1 MLHCVNAENG
11 GRSGLVSVYG
21 PVRYKGSTGFRPQS
35 SPGCRSARI
44 SARHSVKKALNPL
57 ARDRVYLDWNAT
69 TPLRPEARAAMAAAW
84 DLAGNPS
91 SVHAEGRQAR
101 RLVEDARHAV
111 AAAVGADS
119 RNVVFTSGGT
129 EANVLALTPG
139 LFRKPGAPVERL
151 IVSAIEHAS
160 VIAGG
165 RFAAD
170 TIEVLGVGR
179 DGVVDLD
186 QLRDLLAGG
195 SPALVSVMLANNE
208 SGALQPVAEIADLVH
223 QAGGL
228 LHVDAVQALGKVS
241 FDIKLLQADLL
252 SVSAHKVGGPKGVGA
267 LVLAEG
273 VAGLDALLRG
283 GGQELGRR
291 AGTENVPGIAGF
303 GAAVKAAMAGL
314 GEMERVAGLR
324 RRLEGGLRQMRGTT
338 VFSESVERLPNTTL
352 FGVAGLRAET
362 AVIGFDLEGIAVSS
376 GSACSSGK
384 VQPSHVL
391 QAMGYGPEYTQAAVR
406 LSLGWTS
413 TENDVDRCLEAW
425 RKLSGT
431 LLKHSDETLLE
442 RF

>member
-1 MLHCVNAENG
+1 M
-11 GRSGLVSVYG
+11 R
-21 PVRYKGSTGFRPQS
+21 KT
-35 SPGCRSARI
+35 
-44 SARHSVKKALNPL
+44 LNSL

-69 TPLRPEARAAMAAAW
+69 TPLRPEARVAMAAAW

-91 SVHAEGRQAR
+91 SVHAEGRQSR

-139 LFRKPGAPVERL
+139 LFRKPGDPVTRL

-160 VIAGG
+160 VLVGG
-165 RFAAD
+165 RFAPEAV
-170 TIEVLGVGR
+170 EVLGVGQ
-179 DGVVDLD
+179 DGVVDLHR
-186 QLRDLLAGG
+186 LRLLLAGG
-195 SPALVSVMLANNE
+195 PPALVSVMLANNE
-208 SGALQPVAEIADLVH
+208 TGALQPVAQIAELVR
-223 QAGGL
+223 QAGGV
-228 LHVDAVQALGKVS
+228 LHVDAVQALGKIS
-241 FDIKLLQADLL
+241 IDIKQLQADLL
-252 SVSAHKVGGPKGVGA
+252 SVSAHKIGGPKGVGA
-267 LVLAEG
+267 LVLADG

-303 GAAVKAAMAGL
+303 GAAVKAAMAGYSD
-314 GEMERVAGLR
+314 MERVAALR
-324 RRLEGGLRQMRGTT
+324 QWLEDGLRQIRGTM
-338 VFSESVERLPNTTL
+338 VFSDSVQRLPNTTL

-391 QAMGYGPEYTQAAVR
+391 QAMGYGPEYSHAAVR
-406 LSLGWTS
+406 LSLGWSS
-413 TENDVDRCLEAW
+413 TESDVDRCLEAW

-431 LLKHSDETLLE
+431 LLRESDETQLE